1 MLFSGKFALFLGAC
15 YLFSRYVERH
25 LTRAVVRVELPPQ
38 RMLMISSMA
47 MIIAGLGA
55 IFGLSLTIGALFAGL
70 MFSRDPDAVKAER
83 SFRYLYALVTPFFFI
98 NIGLQMQPANLGGG
112 LLLGLVLLAA
122 ATVGKFMGVGIPALL
137 MNDVRSAVLL
147 GASMMPRAEITMV
160 VMGESRRMGDW
171 AVTDQVYTAVMLVIV
186 ITCLATP
193 LLLDVLLRRWPQG
206 DAVSH
211 AR

>member
-1 MLFSGKFALFLGAC
+1 
-15 YLFSRYVERH
+15 
-25 LTRAVVRVELPPQ
+25 
-38 RMLMISSMA
+38 
-47 MIIAGLGA
+47 
-55 IFGLSLTIGALFAGL
+55 
-70 MFSRDPDAVKAER
+70 
-83 SFRYLYALVTPFFFI
+83 
-98 NIGLQMQPANLGGG
+98 
-112 LLLGLVLLAA
+112 
-122 ATVGKFMGVGIPALL
+122 MGVGIPALL